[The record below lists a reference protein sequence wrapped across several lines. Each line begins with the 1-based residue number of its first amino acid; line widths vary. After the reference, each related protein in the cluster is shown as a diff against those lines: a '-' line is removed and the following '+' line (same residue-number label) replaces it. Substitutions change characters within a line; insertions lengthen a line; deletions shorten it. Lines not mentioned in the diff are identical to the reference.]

1 MRLLLLF
8 YEVVLLVR
16 SAVVVFLIDVL
27 IALYWR
33 VPQLFADP
41 YKATITK
48 DDGSEVEEDIY
59 ESYNLTLVML
69 SVCCWCDGSCLIDVV
84 IDR

>member
-1 MRLLLLF
+1 MT
-8 YEVVLLVR
+8 
-16 SAVVVFLIDVL
+16 
-27 IALYWR
+27 
-33 VPQLFADP
+33 QLFADP

-69 SVCCWCDGSCLIDVV
+69 SLLVAGVTALV
-84 IDR
+84 